1 MLLDEE
7 AGIAA
12 VTAIQLERL
21 KFHEMASAQAS
32 AKKIEAG
39 TSEDVINMLTGEAK
53 DRISESLQE
62 KREEAKERA
71 EEKGKE
77 EEKLEA
83 QRTEKE
89 LMREQFELEQA
100 ESRETEAARI
110 EQQKNARKQE
120 DILMQT
126 EKNSTGAVSTS
137 SQTRIEIKE
146 MLHKMNLLEEDL
158 KGMEVDDAI

>member
-1 MLLDEE
+1 MDEE

-77 EEKLEA
+77 EGRGAGACHGAGQDDRA
-83 QRTEKE
+83 QLVGEG
-89 LMREQFELEQA
+89 LVREP
-100 ESRETEAARI
+100 
-110 EQQKNARKQE
+110 
-120 DILMQT
+120 
-126 EKNSTGAVSTS
+126 GAV
-137 SQTRIEIKE
+137 RG
-146 MLHKMNLLEEDL
+146 L
-158 KGMEVDDAI
+158 

>member
-53 DRISESLQE
+53 D
-62 KREEAKERA
+62 
-71 EEKGKE
+71 
-77 EEKLEA
+77 KLEA
-83 QRTEKE
+83 QRTE
-89 LMREQFELEQA
+89 
-100 ESRETEAARI
+100 
-110 EQQKNARKQE
+110 
-120 DILMQT
+120 
-126 EKNSTGAVSTS
+126 
-137 SQTRIEIKE
+137 
-146 MLHKMNLLEEDL
+146 
-158 KGMEVDDAI
+158 

>member
-100 ESRETEAARI
+100 ESRDGSGPNRAAEKCKKTGRHPDGD
-110 EQQKNARKQE
+110 RKE
-120 DILMQT
+120 
-126 EKNSTGAVSTS
+126 
-137 SQTRIEIKE
+137 
-146 MLHKMNLLEEDL
+146 LHRRGIHFFADTDRN
-158 KGMEVDDAI
+158 